1 MSNQY
6 YPRRSHPAQYGED
19 RFGPPTLER
28 NGSEHRVGRFTSF
41 LLRFL
46 SPTRGTEG
54 VVKTIEKAWL
64 EVELPL
70 AKGRRRDSKITFPL
84 RRLRGKITIMMH
96 NFNDIQIIIM
106 AGGVG
111 SRFWPMSTPDYPKQ
125 FIDVM
130 GVGRSLIQLTVDR
143 LKPICPVEN
152 MWVVTNEKYIR
163 IVKEQI
169 PDMPV
174 DNILAEP
181 EARNTAPC
189 IAYACWKIQKKHPDA
204 NIVVTPSDALV
215 INTSEYQRVLSK
227 ALSYTSDKNAIVTIG
242 IKPSRPE
249 TGYGYI
255 AAAEPTSVDEI
266 YKVEAF
272 KEKPNQETAE
282 QYLAAGN
289 YYWNAGIFVW
299 NIDTISKAIRT
310 FQPNLASIM
319 DEMAPSFYTEQEKEV
334 VGRLFPTC
342 EKISIDYAV
351 MEKSKEIYTLPAEFG
366 WSDLGSWGSLRTL
379 IPQDE
384 AGNAKVGKDISLYE
398 CKNCVVHAADESK
411 VVVQGLNGYI
421 VAEKNGQLLVCSSKE
436 EQRIKEFAQ

>member
-1 MSNQY
+1 
-6 YPRRSHPAQYGED
+6 
-19 RFGPPTLER
+19 
-28 NGSEHRVGRFTSF
+28 
-41 LLRFL
+41 
-46 SPTRGTEG
+46 
-54 VVKTIEKAWL
+54 
-64 EVELPL
+64 
-70 AKGRRRDSKITFPL
+70 
-84 RRLRGKITIMMH
+84 MH

-152 MWVVTNEKYIR
+152 MWIVTNEKYIR

-174 DNILAEP
+174 DNILSEP

-242 IKPSRPE
+242 IKP
-249 TGYGYI
+249 
-255 AAAEPTSVDEI
+255 
-266 YKVEAF
+266 
-272 KEKPNQETAE
+272 NLETAE

-310 FQPNLASIM
+310 FLPNLASIM
-319 DEMAPSFYTEQEKEV
+319 DEIAPSFYTEQEKEV
-334 VGRLFPTC
+334 VGKLFPTC

-379 IPQDE
+379 LPQDE
-384 AGNAKVGKDISLYE
+384 AGNAKVGKDIRLYE

-411 VVVQGLNGYI
+411 VVVQGLDSYI
-421 VAEKNGQLLVCSSKE
+421 VAEKKGQLLVCSLKE
-436 EQRIKEFAQ
+436 KQRIKKFGK

>member
-1 MSNQY
+1 MKDKNQTLKW
-6 YPRRSHPAQYGED
+6 RFDVSTFRLIGRELITD
-19 RFGPPTLER
+19 RVTALFELVKNCYDANACQVT
-28 NGSEHRVGRFTSF
+28 VRFTNVGADKQNAVIEIIDDGCGMSF
-41 LLRFL
+41 EDIRDKWMVI
-46 SPTRGTEG
+46 GTS
-54 VVKTIEKAWL
+54 
-64 EVELPL
+64 
-70 AKGRRRDSKITFPL
+70 SKRKNP
-84 RRLRGKITIMMH
+84 
-96 NFNDIQIIIM
+96 
-106 AGGVG
+106 
-111 SRFWPMSTPDYPKQ
+111 
-125 FIDVM
+125 
-130 GVGRSLIQLTVDR
+130 
-143 LKPICPVEN
+143 
-152 MWVVTNEKYIR
+152 
-163 IVKEQI
+163 
-169 PDMPV
+169 
-174 DNILAEP
+174 
-181 EARNTAPC
+181 NTAPC

-227 ALSYTSDKNAIVTIG
+227 ALSYTFDKNAIVTIG

-272 KEKPNQETAE
+272 KEKPNLETAE

-310 FQPNLASIM
+310 FQPQLASIM

-334 VGRLFPTC
+334 VGKLFPTC

-379 IPQDE
+379 LPQDE
-384 AGNAKVGKDISLYE
+384 AGNAKVGKDIRLYE
-398 CKNCVVHAADESK
+398 CKNCVVHAADEIK
-411 VVVQGLNGYI
+411 VVVQGMDGYI
-421 VAEKNGQLLVCSSKE
+421 VAEKNGQLLVCSLKE
-436 EQRIKEFAQ
+436 EQRIKDFGK

>member
-1 MSNQY
+1 
-6 YPRRSHPAQYGED
+6 
-19 RFGPPTLER
+19 
-28 NGSEHRVGRFTSF
+28 
-41 LLRFL
+41 
-46 SPTRGTEG
+46 
-54 VVKTIEKAWL
+54 
-64 EVELPL
+64 
-70 AKGRRRDSKITFPL
+70 
-84 RRLRGKITIMMH
+84 
-96 NFNDIQIIIM
+96 
-106 AGGVG
+106 
-111 SRFWPMSTPDYPKQ
+111 MSTPDYPKQ

-143 LKPICPVEN
+143 LKPICPIEN

-174 DNILAEP
+174 DNILSEP

-242 IKPSRPE
+242 IKPNRPE

-272 KEKPNQETAE
+272 KEKPNLET
-282 QYLAAGN
+282 
-289 YYWNAGIFVW
+289 
-299 NIDTISKAIRT
+299 
-310 FQPNLASIM
+310 
-319 DEMAPSFYTEQEKEV
+319 
-334 VGRLFPTC
+334 
-342 EKISIDYAV
+342 
-351 MEKSKEIYTLPAEFG
+351 AEFG
-366 WSDLGSWGSLRTL
+366 WSDLGSRGSLRTL
-379 IPQDE
+379 LPQDE
-384 AGNAKVGKDISLYE
+384 KGNAKVGKDIRLYE

-411 VVVQGLNGYI
+411 VVVQGLDGYI
-421 VAEKNGQLLVCSSKE
+421 VAEKNGQLLVCSLKE
-436 EQRIKEFAQ
+436 EQRIKEFGK

>member
-1 MSNQY
+1 
-6 YPRRSHPAQYGED
+6 
-19 RFGPPTLER
+19 
-28 NGSEHRVGRFTSF
+28 
-41 LLRFL
+41 
-46 SPTRGTEG
+46 
-54 VVKTIEKAWL
+54 
-64 EVELPL
+64 
-70 AKGRRRDSKITFPL
+70 
-84 RRLRGKITIMMH
+84 
-96 NFNDIQIIIM
+96 M

-152 MWVVTNEKYIR
+152 MWVVTNEKYIS

-169 PDMPV
+169 PDMPA

-272 KEKPNQETAE
+272 KEKPNLETAE

-310 FQPNLASIM
+310 FQPQLASIM
-319 DEMAPSFYTEQEKEV
+319 DEMTPSFYTEQEKEV
-334 VGRLFPTC
+334 VGKLFPTC

-379 IPQDE
+379 LPQDE
-384 AGNAKVGKDISLYE
+384 AGNAKVGKDIRLYE
-398 CKNCVVHAADESK
+398 CKNCVVHAVDE
-411 VVVQGLNGYI
+411 
-421 VAEKNGQLLVCSSKE
+421 
-436 EQRIKEFAQ
+436 R